1 MRKIFLIISICMLVL
16 ITSSCSK
23 SSDSA
28 KPATE
33 TVSYT
38 VNDICGDYIDIIS
51 TKSLEVTE
59 ETMFFTNETKTSRVS
74 EAWSIEGDEIIL
86 SDSSFKIKQENDYI
100 LLVNSESEYVPVE
113 KYADKLPQLSI
124 GQTAKTD
131 CAEFTL
137 KKLNYAKK
145 VDASS
150 LTEKTVGG
158 GLVPPTGM
166 VFAHLTY
173 DVKNT
178 SKEKFDIVDDILIAI
193 DYDNGFKFAT
203 YGDSSC
209 AFRAIDGPG
218 CFNGTAN
225 GAGRGYSV
233 TLNSLTSNTF
243 IAVIPCA
250 EVLKDD
256 TQSPLSVI
264 VTLPTKKGFKD
275 FAFKIR

>member
-1 MRKIFLIISICMLVL
+1 MLVL
-16 ITSSCSK
+16 IFSSCSQNK
-23 SSDSA
+23 TQSLDSA
-28 KPATE
+28 RQTTE
-33 TVSYT
+33 IVSYT

-51 TKSLEVTE
+51 TKSLEVTK
-59 ETMFFTNETKTSRVS
+59 ETMIFTNETKTSKTS
-74 EAWSIEGDEIIL
+74 KAWSIEGDEIVL
-86 SDSSFKIKQENDYI
+86 SDSSFRIKQENDYI
-100 LLVNSESEYVPVE
+100 ILVNSESEYIPAE

-124 GQTAKTD
+124 GKTAKTD
-131 CAEFTL
+131 YAEFTL
-137 KKLNYAKK
+137 KKLDYAKK

-150 LTEKTVGG
+150 LTKKTSGG
-158 GLVPPTGM
+158 GLVPPTDM

-225 GAGRGYSV
+225 GSGRGYSV
-233 TLNSLTSNTF
+233 TLSSLTSNTF

-250 EVLKDD
+250 AVLEDD
-256 TQSPLSVI
+256 TQSPLSII
-264 VTLPTKKGFKD
+264 VTLPSKNGFKD